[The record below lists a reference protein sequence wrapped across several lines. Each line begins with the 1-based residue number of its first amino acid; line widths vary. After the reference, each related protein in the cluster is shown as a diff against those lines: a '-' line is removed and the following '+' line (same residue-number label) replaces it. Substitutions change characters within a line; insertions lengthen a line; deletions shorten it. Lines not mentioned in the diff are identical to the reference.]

1 MNKQID
7 EIVDNSETIDKATG
21 LYVFSWIRE
30 TSARDYLQRNYC
42 YSKRNP
48 ETGLFIWTYE
58 PSEPNAKPAQELKE
72 TSHLESKMT
81 SRKDK
86 SVAFDTSILAELSS
100 SGCDI

>member
-7 EIVDNSETIDKATG
+7 EIVDNSETIVKATG

-30 TSARDYLQRNYC
+30 TSARDYLQRNSC
-42 YSKRNP
+42 YPKRNP
-48 ETGLFIWTYE
+48 ETGLFIWPYK
-58 PSEPNAKPAQELKE
+58 PSEPNAKPAQEL
-72 TSHLESKMT
+72 TGTTHLESKTT

-86 SVAFDTSILAELSS
+86 SAAFENSVLAELSD